1 MYAVKSYVSAGFKVA
16 ELHIVNSV
24 KILKSLLAAILALYI
39 FFDVSVPFDIA
50 PATDATVP
58 DPGVEAQYDKCYTEA
73 DRAMHEVAFATI
85 DNPDVQ
91 KEYISTNRE
100 RIARDCRRRFPEQL
114 ITVQQPSRFNI
125 FDVKPRFW

>member
-1 MYAVKSYVSAGFKVA
+1 MYAVNSYVSAGFKVA
-16 ELHIVNSV
+16 ELHIVNSA
-24 KILKSLLAAILALYI
+24 KILKLLLAALIVLFI
-39 FFDVSVPFDIA
+39 FFDVSVPFDVA
-50 PATDATVP
+50 PATDTTVP
-58 DPGVEAQYDKCYTEA
+58 DPGVEAQYEKCYAEE

-100 RIARDCRRRFPEQL
+100 RIARDCRRRFPERL
-114 ITVQQPSRFNI
+114 ITVQQPSRFDI